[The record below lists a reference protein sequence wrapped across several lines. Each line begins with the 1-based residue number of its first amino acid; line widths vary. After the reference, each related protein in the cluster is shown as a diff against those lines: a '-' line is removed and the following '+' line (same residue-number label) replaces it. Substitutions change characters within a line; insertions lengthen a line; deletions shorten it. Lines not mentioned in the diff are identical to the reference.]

1 MMAASEPGSAA
12 NFLPRQRD
20 LAHLRQAA
28 SGCQGCSL
36 YRNATQTVFG
46 EGPAGAKVLLVGE
59 QPGDQEDM
67 TGQPFV
73 GPAGR
78 LLERS
83 LADAGFE
90 RGEGYLTNAVKHF
103 KWEWRGRRR
112 LHRRPSASEVRAC
125 RPWLEAEVAA
135 VRPSLLVCLGVT
147 ATTAVLG
154 RAVRL
159 KDLRASFAASPF
171 AIDAFITI
179 HPSAL
184 LRLPSEQ
191 DRVDEYWRLVSDL
204 ELARARV
211 A

>member
-1 MMAASEPGSAA
+1 FVPSVSAARREGSMMAASEPGSAA

-78 LLERS
+78 LLERA

-90 RGEGYLTNAVKHF
+90 RDEVYLTN
-103 KWEWRGRRR
+103 
-112 LHRRPSASEVRAC
+112 
-125 RPWLEAEVAA
+125 
-135 VRPSLLVCLGVT
+135 
-147 ATTAVLG
+147 
-154 RAVRL
+154 
-159 KDLRASFAASPF
+159 
-171 AIDAFITI
+171 
-179 HPSAL
+179 
-184 LRLPSEQ
+184 
-191 DRVDEYWRLVSDL
+191 
-204 ELARARV
+204 
-211 A
+211 

>member
-78 LLERS
+78 LLERA

-90 RGEGYLTNAVKHF
+90 RDEVYLTNAVKHF

-135 VRPSLLVCLGVT
+135 VRPSLLVCL
-147 ATTAVLG
+147 
-154 RAVRL
+154 
-159 KDLRASFAASPF
+159 
-171 AIDAFITI
+171 
-179 HPSAL
+179 
-184 LRLPSEQ
+184 
-191 DRVDEYWRLVSDL
+191 
-204 ELARARV
+204 
-211 A
+211 